1 METNYWY
8 SIRYSYYISKM
19 KGELKNSTPCSE
31 ETVLF
36 LGFMGIKS
44 YYSLLLLL
52 LLCVPVEAE
61 AVRTP
66 GNKALTSAVG

>member
-19 KGELKNSTPCSE
+19 KGELKSSTPCSE

-44 YYSLLLLL
+44 YYS
-52 LLCVPVEAE
+52 PVVA
-61 AVRTP
+61 AVVCP
-66 GNKALTSAVG
+66 